1 MKLLLLLLLTLSSA
15 SLCSS
20 TDNTEPDQ
28 VLNPSLGHRVPEIT
42 SVEWTERDEALLTGP
57 KNRNKRSLSPSL
69 NEFTLEWQTWTGSL
83 PNGAVSIYN
92 GYVKRYYFVCK
103 YKCEAG
109 FYNPYMGNYC
119 HYPYADKEHL
129 DSQFDILVNKDNFEF
144 TEWKEG
150 SYGSVPPYSVKTCS
164 DRDKY
169 VAKNQYGLGKMQVMH
184 EAFFLPWVDKEYW
197 YKTYQVLTVN
207 RDIFSEQITDVK
219 YKIDGAE
226 NIKYPPEIVKTSSL
240 INYECREYAVPPNH
254 SCTVKM
260 VAYKYKANVP
270 FTARLSRTYSN
281 KETTWTSISGIYN
294 SVQVG
299 DVRVVVER
307 CEPLPDGNACATKLT
322 HSGI

>member
-1 MKLLLLLLLTLSSA
+1 MFLFSGGHAQDSTENDTHSMTVELTVPPELQLQ
-15 SLCSS
+15 SLH
-20 TDNTEPDQ
+20 NQ

-240 INYECREYAVPPNH
+240 INYECREVTRTATLTKEIRTEQRWDT
-254 SCTVKM
+254 SFSFTVQFSIQFNFIYI
-260 VAYKYKANVP
+260 AP
-270 FTARLSRTYSN
+270 IHN
-281 KETTWTSISGIYN
+281 KVISGHFT
-294 SVQVG
+294 
-299 DVRVVVER
+299 E
-307 CEPLPDGNACATKLT
+307 
-322 HSGI
+322 